1 MSRLVILLACGLTH
15 VSGLLLTQRPVPH
28 ASYHRAPATLRVCS
42 LWQEACRSRTI
53 VAQAS
58 EVGMTLLEDRDQY
71 DALIADATKE
81 NRVAAGS
88 SQGHGS
94 HCHSP
99 WASRHHRRQ
108 LGHSQLGRQWQGD
121 RFGHP
126 GIVVIKFFASWCRA
140 CKAMA
145 PKIDTI
151 SGEWP
156 QVELSNRTEL
166 EQTHRP
172 GVRVRGRGLTRS
184 SRRPGRVLRDHV
196 R

>member
-81 NRVAAGS
+81 NRAAAGS

-94 HCHSP
+94 HCLSP
-99 WASRHHRRQ
+99 GPPGTTDVSRASVSWAAS
-108 LGHSQLGRQWQGD
+108 GRATGLATQ
-121 RFGHP
+121 
-126 GIVVIKFFASWCRA
+126 ASW
-140 CKAMA
+140 
-145 PKIDTI
+145 
-151 SGEWP
+151 
-156 QVELSNRTEL
+156 
-166 EQTHRP
+166 
-172 GVRVRGRGLTRS
+172 
-184 SRRPGRVLRDHV
+184 
-196 R
+196 

>member
-81 NRVAAGS
+81 NRAAAGS

-94 HCHSP
+94 HCHRPGLQAPPTSAGP
-99 WASRHHRRQ
+99 QSAGPPVAGRPVWPPRHRGDQVLRELVPRVQGDGAEDRHH
-108 LGHSQLGRQWQGD
+108 LGR
-121 RFGHP
+121 
-126 GIVVIKFFASWCRA
+126 VA
-140 CKAMA
+140 
-145 PKIDTI
+145 
-151 SGEWP
+151 
-156 QVELSNRTEL
+156 
-166 EQTHRP
+166 
-172 GVRVRGRGLTRS
+172 
-184 SRRPGRVLRDHV
+184 PGRALQPH
-196 R
+196 